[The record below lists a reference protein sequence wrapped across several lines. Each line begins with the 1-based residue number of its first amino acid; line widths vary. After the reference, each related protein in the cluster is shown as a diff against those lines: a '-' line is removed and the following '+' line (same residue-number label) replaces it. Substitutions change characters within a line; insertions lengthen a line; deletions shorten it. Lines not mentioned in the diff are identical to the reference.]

1 MAAAHKTMAAAFGMG
16 LIVLTGLTM
25 TGAVA
30 RAELRRCEDA
40 NGRITYSNEACP
52 TGTAKERS
60 VDDRPAV
67 EVPRDSASEKATPR
81 SGKITSMVPSSSAAE
96 LKTPEREQEVAREQQ
111 KARVAR
117 CDDLV
122 RRIEYA
128 QQDQLAA
135 APGER
140 ASIEL
145 ELRRLQD
152 EHEANCV
159 TH

>member
-1 MAAAHKTMAAAFGMG
+1 MAPRKAIAAALAIAVLGLMGLAMNGAAA
-16 LIVLTGLTM
+16 
-25 TGAVA
+25 
-30 RAELRRCEDA
+30 RADLRRCEDA
-40 NGRITYSNEACP
+40 TGRITYSNEPCP

-67 EVPRDSASEKATPR
+67 EVPRDAASEKAAPR
-81 SGKITSMVPSSSAAE
+81 SGKVSSAVPTNNAAE
-96 LKTPEREQEVAREQQ
+96 LKTPEHAQDVAREQQ
-111 KARVAR
+111 KSLVAR

-152 EHEANCV
+152 EHESNCV

>member
-1 MAAAHKTMAAAFGMG
+1 MAAQKAVAATFGIGLLTLTVLTMSGAAA
-16 LIVLTGLTM
+16 
-25 TGAVA
+25 
-30 RAELRRCEDA
+30 RADLRRCEDA
-40 NGRITYSNEACP
+40 SGRITYSNEPCP

-67 EVPRDSASEKATPR
+67 EVPRDATSEKATPR
-81 SGKITSMVPSSSAAE
+81 SGKVTGMVPSSSAAE

-145 ELRRLQD
+145 ELHRLQD
-152 EHEANCV
+152 EHEVNCV

>member
-1 MAAAHKTMAAAFGMG
+1 MAAPKAIAATLAVAVLALASLSMNRAAARG
-16 LIVLTGLTM
+16 
-25 TGAVA
+25 
-30 RAELRRCEDA
+30 ELRRCEDA
-40 NGRITYSNEACP
+40 NGHITYSNEACP
-52 TGTAKERS
+52 SGTSKERS

-67 EVPRDSASEKATPR
+67 EVPRDASSEKAAVR
-81 SGKITSMVPSSSAAE
+81 AGKVTSVVPSSSAAE
-96 LKTPEREQEVAREQQ
+96 LKSPEREQEVAREQQ
-111 KARVAR
+111 RSLVAR

-128 QQDQLAA
+128 QQDELAA

-145 ELRRLQD
+145 GLRRLQE
-152 EHEANCV
+152 EHQANCV

>member
-1 MAAAHKTMAAAFGMG
+1 MAAHKAIAAAFGIG
-16 LIVLTGLTM
+16 LLTLTGLTM
-25 TGAVA
+25 SGAAA
-30 RAELRRCEDA
+30 RADLRRCEDA
-40 NGRITYSNEACP
+40 SGHITYSNEPCP
-52 TGTAKERS
+52 TGTAKERP

-67 EVPRDSASEKATPR
+67 EVPRDATGEKATPR
-81 SGKITSMVPSSSAAE
+81 SGKVTSMVPSSSAAE
-96 LKTPEREQEVAREQQ
+96 LKTPEREQEVAHEQQ

-128 QQDQLAA
+128 QQDQLSA

-145 ELRRLQD
+145 ELHRLQD

>member
-1 MAAAHKTMAAAFGMG
+1 MAARRAVAALLWIAVVALTGFGMSGAAAR
-16 LIVLTGLTM
+16 TD
-25 TGAVA
+25 
-30 RAELRRCEDA
+30 LRRCEDA
-40 NGRITYSNEACP
+40 NGRITYSNEPCP
-52 TGTAKERS
+52 TGTSKERS

-67 EVPRDSASEKATPR
+67 EVPRDAHVDKTATR
-81 SGKITSMVPSSSAAE
+81 SGKVSSAVPAGGAAE
-96 LKTPEREQEVAREQQ
+96 PKSPEHEQEAAREQQ
-111 KARVAR
+111 KSLVAR

-145 ELRRLQD
+145 GLRRLQD

>member
-1 MAAAHKTMAAAFGMG
+1 MWGIGVLALVGLATSDAAA
-16 LIVLTGLTM
+16 
-25 TGAVA
+25 
-30 RAELRRCEDA
+30 RADLRRCEDSS
-40 NGRITYSNEACP
+40 GHITYSNEPCP

-67 EVPRDSASEKATPR
+67 EVPHDATSEKASLR
-81 SGKITSMVPSSSAAE
+81 SGKASSTAPATSIVPSGNAGQA
-96 LKTPEREQEVAREQQ
+96 KTPEHSQELAREQQ
-111 KARVAR
+111 KSLVAR

-128 QQDQLAA
+128 QQDQLSAT
-135 APGER
+135 PSER

-145 ELRRLQD
+145 ELHRLQD
-152 EHEANCV
+152 EHETTCV